1 MARIGIEALRGGTVG
16 TSGGVDVYA
25 RGLVQALG
33 AFGVQH
39 TYTAFSRVV
48 HAQGKPSAS
57 DLVSWAGVAEGTGSV
72 RYFLARLLWRLRR
85 CSAREFWP
93 AWGAWQFA
101 RAARSRGVQLVHFP
115 RTYVPFA
122 PPRIPYVLTFFDMQH
137 EYHPEFFT
145 ANELRRRAET
155 YRPSVDAAQH
165 IIASSEF
172 TARCLRETYG
182 TVEERIS
189 VVRPGIDDG
198 YGAVDASEEARVREA
213 YGLPDRFL
221 FYPANP
227 WPHKNHPRLLCALR
241 ALRERHPDLHLVVA
255 GRLNNERWHVG
266 YLAEAAGVTDAVH
279 DLGFLPTADV
289 RGLYAA
295 AEMLVFPSLFE
306 GFGIPVLEAMAC
318 GCPVVTSSATCLPEV
333 AGEAGLQLDPLSVQ
347 AWVEA
352 IERVWQDEGL
362 RRDMSAKGRLRARN
376 YLWSDVVPVLESVY
390 SRVIETLG

>member
-1 MARIGIEALRGGTVG
+1 MTRIGIEALKGGTLG
-16 TSGGVDVYA
+16 TGGGVDVYT
-25 RGLVQALG
+25 RDLVQALG
-33 AFGVQH
+33 QFGGQHAYTVFSGAEHGWGKSSAFD
-39 TYTAFSRVV
+39 RVS
-48 HAQGKPSAS
+48 Q
-57 DLVSWAGVAEGTGSV
+57 VSVAEGTSGV

-85 CSAREFWP
+85 RSVHEFWP
-93 AWGAWQFA
+93 VWGARQFE
-101 RAARSRGVQLVHFP
+101 RAARQCGVQFVHFP

-172 TARCLRETYG
+172 TAACLRETYG
-182 TVEERIS
+182 TAEERIS
-189 VVRPGIDDG
+189 VVPPGIDES
-198 YGAVDASEEARVREA
+198 YGAVDASEAARVREA

-227 WPHKNHPRLLCALR
+227 WPHKNHPRLLRALR
-241 ALRERHPDLHLVVA
+241 ALRERHPDLHLVVT

-266 YLAEAAGVTDAVH
+266 YLAEAAGVADAVH
-279 DLGFLPTADV
+279 DLGFVPAADL

-318 GCPVVTSSATCLPEV
+318 GCPVVTSSRTCLPEV
-333 AGEAGLQLDPLSVQ
+333 VGEAGLQLDPLSVQ
-347 AWVEA
+347 AWVAA
-352 IERVWQDEGL
+352 IERVWQDGRL
-362 RRDMSAKGRLRARN
+362 RQDMSAKGRLRARN
-376 YLWSDVVPVLESVY
+376 YHWSDVVPVLESVY
-390 SRVIETLG
+390 SRVVETFD